1 MIKKIEI
8 HNKKAKFSYEIQHTL
23 TAGIQLNGTEIKSIR
38 NNEANIKDAY
48 CIIHKNELYV
58 KNMHITKYKMSM
70 IDEYDSK
77 RNRKLLLNRSEI
89 NKVQKMID
97 EKGMAVIPTK
107 LFISEK
113 GYAKLEI
120 GIGKGKKIFDKRET
134 IKKRESKIEIERT
147 KKGEWIPLFLM
158 SSD

>member
-8 HNKKAKFSYEIQHTL
+8 HNKKAKFSYEIKHTL
-23 TAGIQLNGTEIKSIR
+23 TAGIILNGTEIKSIR

-48 CIIHKNELYV
+48 CLVLENELYV
-58 KNMHITKYKMSM
+58 KNMHIAKYKMSM
-70 IDEYDSK
+70 IDKYDSK
-77 RNRKLLLNRSEI
+77 RDRKLLLNRSEI
-89 NKVQKMID
+89 NKVQKMIQ

-120 GIGKGKKIFDKRET
+120 GIGKGKKLFDKRET

-147 KKGEWIPLFLM
+147 KKGE
-158 SSD
+158 

>member
-77 RNRKLLLNRSEI
+77 RNRKLLPNRSEI

-147 KKGEWIPLFLM
+147 KKGE
-158 SSD
+158 

>member
-8 HNKKAKFSYEIQHTL
+8 HNKKARFSYEIQHTL

-147 KKGEWIPLFLM
+147 KKGE
-158 SSD
+158 

>member
-8 HNKKAKFSYEIQHTL
+8 HNKKAKFSYEIKHTL

-147 KKGEWIPLFLM
+147 KKGE
-158 SSD
+158 

>member
-147 KKGEWIPLFLM
+147 KKGE
-158 SSD
+158 

>member
-8 HNKKAKFSYEIQHTL
+8 HNKKAKFSYEIQHTFN
-23 TAGIQLNGTEIKSIR
+23 AGIQLNGTEIKSIR

-48 CIIHKNELYV
+48 CIILENELYV
-58 KNMHITKYKMSM
+58 KNMHIAKYKMSM
-70 IDEYDSK
+70 IEKYDSK
-77 RNRKLLLNRSEI
+77 RDRKLLLNRSEI
-89 NKVQKMID
+89 NKVQKMIK

-134 IKKRESKIEIERT
+134 IKKRESKIEIERK
-147 KKGEWIPLFLM
+147 KKGE
-158 SSD
+158 

>member
-1 MIKKIEI
+1 MIKKLEI
-8 HNKKAKFSYEIQHTL
+8 HNKKAKFSYEIKHTL
-23 TAGIQLNGTEIKSIR
+23 TAGIILNGTEIKSIR

-48 CIIHKNELYV
+48 CLVLENELYV
-58 KNMHITKYKMSM
+58 KNMHIAKYKMSM
-70 IDEYDSK
+70 IDKYDSK
-77 RNRKLLLNRSEI
+77 RDRKLLLNRSEI
-89 NKVQKMID
+89 NKVQKMIQ

-147 KKGEWIPLFLM
+147 KKGE
-158 SSD
+158 

>member
-8 HNKKAKFSYEIQHTL
+8 HNKKAKFSYEIKHTL
-23 TAGIQLNGTEIKSIR
+23 TAGIILNGTEIKSIR

-48 CIIHKNELYV
+48 CLVLENELYV
-58 KNMHITKYKMSM
+58 KNMHIAKYKMSM
-70 IDEYDSK
+70 IDKYDSK
-77 RNRKLLLNRSEI
+77 RDRKLLLNRSEI
-89 NKVQKMID
+89 NKVQKMIQ

-147 KKGEWIPLFLM
+147 KKGE
-158 SSD
+158 